1 MTELKRFV
9 SETSSYALLAVL
21 ASLLLVREAHA
32 YLDPGAGSYILQI
45 LIASLFGALF
55 MLKVFWGRIVGF
67 FSKGSS
73 ESEATVQEPGQDMSN
88 QTPTGESVQP
98 PVQSVQSERFDERG

>member
-1 MTELKRFV
+1 VIKLKRIV
-9 SETSSYALLAVL
+9 SETGSCALLAVL

-45 LIASLFGALF
+45 LIAGLFGALF

-67 FSKGSS
+67 FGKRSS
-73 ESEATVQEPGQDMSN
+73 ESEASVQDPRQDMSSAV
-88 QTPTGESVQP
+88 PTSENASPHAQP
-98 PVQSVQSERFDERG
+98 TQSDKGDD